1 MQVHSNRFIS
11 VLQASITSG
20 NSKILTDPTL
30 IVQEGQQAN
39 VNLTSEVVGNIT
51 NQNNITSGATIQT
64 VTATKENVGL
74 SLTIRIERIDDNGFV
89 ALSVAP
95 IVRAPAGTQN
105 IGVGTTS
112 QQQIILVSERSLNS
126 GVLRLRDNQ
135 TLVLSGIIQ
144 DSDQSTVVKVPI
156 LGDIPILGALFRSTK
171 KTNQRQEVIVLLT
184 PQIIDDSVHSSI
196 GYNYMP
202 SPEVRQLLERRGSS
216 VPKN

>member
-1 MQVHSNRFIS
+1 LQVHSNRFIS

>member
-1 MQVHSNRFIS
+1 M
-11 VLQASITSG
+11 
-20 NSKILTDPTL
+20 
-30 IVQEGQQAN
+30 
-39 VNLTSEVVGNIT
+39 
-51 NQNNITSGATIQT
+51 
-64 VTATKENVGL
+64 
-74 SLTIRIERIDDNGFV
+74 

-95 IVRAPAGTQN
+95 IVRAPAGTTT
-105 IGVGTTS
+105 IGVGTGS
-112 QQQIILVSERSLNS
+112 QQQIFLVSERSLNS

-184 PQIIDDSVHSSI
+184 PQIIDDSVHNSI

-202 SPEVRQLLERRGSS
+202 SPEVRQMLEHRGLT
-216 VPKN
+216 VPKK

>member
-1 MQVHSNRFIS
+1 VAIPRC
-11 VLQASITSG
+11 
-20 NSKILTDPTL
+20 KTDPTL

-39 VNLTSEVVGNIT
+39 VNLTSEVVGNVT
-51 NQNNITSGATIQT
+51 NQTNITSGAAIQT

-95 IVRAPAGTQN
+95 IVRAPAGTTT
-105 IGVGTTS
+105 IGVGTGS
-112 QQQIILVSERSLNS
+112 QQQIFLVSERSLNS

-135 TLVLSGIIQ
+135 TLVLTGIIQ
-144 DSDQSTVVKVPI
+144 DSDQSTIVKVPL

-184 PQIIDDSVHSSI
+184 PQIIDDSVHNSI

-202 SPEVRQLLERRGSS
+202 SPEVRQLLERSNS
-216 VPKN
+216 NSPKN